1 MNNIKVLT
9 VGGSRNIGYFSSIR
23 LLDLGATVT
32 FLLRKPRVFS
42 NDETIQNYVRAGKAR
57 LIQGDAL
64 VKGDVKRAWTAA
76 QGDDGEPVDFLVFT
90 VGGTPRF
97 ELTKGFVI
105 SPLNLVTQ
113 SLFNCL
119 ETLPTPHPNII
130 TISSIGLTRAGHR
143 KLPFLLKP
151 VYSYLLPVP
160 HADKCGAE
168 EVLAHCAG
176 WEWATEDSPG
186 PELLAGDWKSSVD
199 LPAPGTLKNV
209 VVVRPALLTD
219 GACRGDTWEPSSISG
234 GPYKVKE
241 GDITGPWTVSR
252 KDVAHF
258 LVESVVRN
266 WDEWKGKRV
275 SIAY

>member
-1 MNNIKVLT
+1 LT
-9 VGGSRNIGYFSSIR
+9 IGGSRNIGYFSSKR

-32 FLLRKPRVFS
+32 FLLRKPNVFDD
-42 NDETIQNYVRAGKAR
+42 DEAIQEYVRSGKAR
-57 LIQGDAL
+57 LVQGDAL
-64 VKGDVKRAWTAA
+64 VKEDVGRAWTAA
-76 QGDDGEPVDFLVFT
+76 KGDDDKPVDFLVFT

-105 SPLNLVTQ
+105 SPPNLVTR

-119 ETLPTPHPNII
+119 ETLPTPRPNII
-130 TISSIGLTRAGHR
+130 AISSSGLTRFGHEQ
-143 KLPFLLKP
+143 LPFLLKP
-151 VYSYLLPVP
+151 VYSYLLTVP

-176 WEWATEDSPG
+176 WEWKTEDSPG
-186 PELLAGDWKSSVD
+186 TEVLDEDWKASVD
-199 LPAPGTLKNV
+199 LPAPGTLKSV

-219 GACRGDTWEPSSISG
+219 GACRGDSWGPSSLSG
-234 GPYKVKE
+234 GPYKVAE
-241 GDITGPWTVSR
+241 GDLAGRWTVSR
-252 KDVAHF
+252 QDVAHF
-258 LVESVVRN
+258 VVEEVVKR